1 MKVKDFISV
10 INKVQVIGIYDESIC
25 QPVAYDIRETLER
38 NGGFLGYEIIEVE
51 FNPNSRTVWVTIN
64 TEKD

>member
-25 QPVAYDIRETLER
+25 QPVAHDTRETLER
-38 NGGFLGYEIIEVE
+38 NGGFLDYEIVDVE